1 MNPLLDL
8 SARPVIAH
16 RGASAYAPE
25 NTLAAFELAVTQGA
39 DALELDVRLTRDGA
53 PVVLHDPTLDRTTNL
68 AGPVRGRTLAELRQA
83 DAGFRFTPDRGASTP
98 YRGAGLQVP
107 TLAEV
112 LWAFPAMPVMIE
124 VKEPEVQEAVRRV
137 LLEEEAC
144 GRCVVASERLEAL
157 QVFRDEPFACGAAGA
172 EISELYWSALFRRSR
187 PTPRYRAL
195 SVPLR
200 YRGLPVPTRLFVAA
214 ARRLGCPVHVWTV
227 NDAATARRLWAR
239 GVAGIVTNVPDVVR
253 RERDRAT
260 S

>member
-1 MNPLLDL
+1 VNPLLDL

-25 NTLAAFELAVTQGA
+25 NTLAAFELAVSQGA

-53 PVVLHDPTLDRTTNL
+53 PVIIHDETLDRTTNL
-68 AGPVRGRTLAELRQA
+68 AGPVRARTLAELRQA
-83 DAGFRFTPDRGASTP
+83 DAGFRFSPDRGATTP
-98 YRGAGLQVP
+98 YRGTGLQPP

-124 VKEPEVQEAVRRV
+124 VKEPAVQDAVRRV
-137 LLEEEAC
+137 LLEEQAC
-144 GRCVVASERLEAL
+144 ERCVVASEHVEAL
-157 QVFRDEPFACGAAGA
+157 QVFQEEPFTCGAAGA
-172 EISELYWSALFRRSR
+172 EISELYWSSLLRRRR
-187 PTPRYRAL
+187 PAPRYRAL

-253 RERDRAT
+253 AAR

>member
-1 MNPLLDL
+1 VNPLLDL

-53 PVVLHDPTLDRTTNL
+53 PVVMHDETLDRTTNL
-68 AGPVRGRTLAELRQA
+68 PGLVRARTLAELRQA
-83 DAGFRFTPDRGASTP
+83 DAGFRFTPDRGATTP
-98 YRGAGLQVP
+98 YRGAGLQLP

-124 VKEPEVQEAVRRV
+124 VKEPEVQDAVRRV
-137 LLEEEAC
+137 LLEERAC
-144 GRCVVASERLEAL
+144 ERCVVASEHVEAL
-157 QVFRDEPFACGAAGA
+157 RVFQEEPFACGAAGA
-172 EISELYWSALFRRSR
+172 EISELYWSSLLRRRR
-187 PTPRYRAL
+187 PAPRYRAL

-214 ARRLGCPVHVWTV
+214 VRRLGCPVHVWTV
-227 NDAATARRLWAR
+227 NDPATARRLWAR
-239 GVAGIVTNVPDVVR
+239 GVAGIVTNVPDVVLAAR
-253 RERDRAT
+253 G
-260 S
+260 